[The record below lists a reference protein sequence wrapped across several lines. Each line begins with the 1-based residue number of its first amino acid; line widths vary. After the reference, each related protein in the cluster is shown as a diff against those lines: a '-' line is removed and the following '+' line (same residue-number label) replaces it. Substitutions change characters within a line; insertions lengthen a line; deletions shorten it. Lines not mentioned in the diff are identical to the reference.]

1 MVNQLLVVSNGRV
14 GTFAD
19 QIDIS
24 CLFLL
29 FQTADDPLESLIS
42 FLTFSMIGYFLLCIT
57 FLATTK
63 ILLFKVHV
71 RKALLKGNLSVAIT
85 MGGICLATSINL
97 RVRVLYL

>member
-1 MVNQLLVVSNGRV
+1 
-14 GTFAD
+14 
-19 QIDIS
+19 
-24 CLFLL
+24 
-29 FQTADDPLESLIS
+29 
-42 FLTFSMIGYFLLCIT
+42 MIGYFLLCIT